1 MNTPKEQ
8 LDAIKD
14 MRNLMERSSR
24 FLSLSG
30 LSGVAIGII
39 ALIGVTALYLQFDLS
54 PLGSGFENKLAS
66 IQATLVDKNFLFLI
80 ADAVIV
86 LLVAVIAGIL
96 MSINQSKK
104 LHLPSWDLTAKRLLI
119 NLFIPLIA
127 GGILCLIMI
136 EKGDLVYL
144 IPLTLIFY
152 GLSLVNASKY
162 SFDEI
167 RTLGI
172 LQIVLGLIAAWQADY
187 ALLLWATGF
196 GTLHIGYGLLIHTK
210 HQNGNK

>member
-39 ALIGVTALYLQFDLS
+39 ALIGAAALYIQFDL
-54 PLGSGFENKLAS
+54 PLLNSGFEYKLAS
-66 IQATLVDKNFLFLI
+66 IQATLDDKNFLFLI
-80 ADAVIV
+80 ADALIV

-104 LHLPSWDLTAKRLLI
+104 LQLPSWDLTAKRLLI
-119 NLFIPLIA
+119 NLFIPLAA
-127 GGILCLIMI
+127 GGVLCLIMMT
-136 EKGDLVYL
+136 KGELGYL
-144 IPLTLIFY
+144 IPVTLIFY

-167 RTLGI
+167 RTLGV
-172 LQIVLGLIAAWQADY
+172 LQTVLGLIAAWLPDY

-196 GTLHIGYGLLIHTK
+196 GILHIGYGLLIHTK

>member
-39 ALIGVTALYLQFDLS
+39 ALLGAAAVYLQLGLS
-54 PLGSGFENKLAS
+54 SITSGFENKLKS
-66 IQATLVDKNFLFLI
+66 IHATSDDDHFLFLI
-80 ADAVIV
+80 VAALLV
-86 LLVAVIAGIL
+86 LLVAVITGIL
-96 MSINQSKK
+96 MSINRSKK
-104 LHLPSWDLTAKRLLI
+104 LQLPAWDLTAKRLLI
-119 NLFIPLIA
+119 NLFIPLAA

-136 EKGDLVYL
+136 DKGEFVYL
-144 IPLTLIFY
+144 IPITLIFY

-196 GTLHIGYGLLIHTK
+196 GILHIGYGILIHTK

>member
-39 ALIGVTALYLQFDLS
+39 ALMGATALYLQFDLT

-66 IQATLVDKNFLFLI
+66 IQATLDDKNFVFLM
-80 ADAVIV
+80 ANALIV
-86 LLVAVIAGIL
+86 MLLAILAGIL
-96 MSINQSKK
+96 MSVNRSKK
-104 LHLPSWDLTAKRLLI
+104 LQLPSWDLTAKRLLI
-119 NLFIPLIA
+119 NLFIPLVA

-144 IPLTLIFY
+144 IPITLIFY

-196 GTLHIGYGLLIHTK
+196 GILHIGYGLLIHTK

>member
-14 MRNLMERSSR
+14 MRKLMERSSR

-39 ALIGVTALYLQFDLS
+39 ALMGSTALYLQLGLS
-54 PLGSGFENKLAS
+54 PLKSGFENKLTL
-66 IQATLVDKNFLFLI
+66 IQARLDDKNFLFLI
-80 ADAVIV
+80 ADALIV

-96 MSINQSKK
+96 MSINRSKK
-104 LHLPSWDLTAKRLLI
+104 LQLPSWDLTAKRLLI
-119 NLFIPLIA
+119 NLFIPLVA

-136 EKGDLVYL
+136 EKGDLIYL

-172 LQIVLGLIAAWQADY
+172 LQIVLGLIATWQPDF

-196 GTLHIGYGLLIHTK
+196 GILHIGYGLLIHTK

>member
-14 MRNLMERSSR
+14 MRNMMERSSR

-39 ALIGVTALYLQFDLS
+39 ALIGATALYLQFDLS
-54 PLGSGFENKLAS
+54 PLNSGFENKLAS
-66 IQATLVDKNFLFLI
+66 IQARLDDKNFLFLI
-80 ADAVIV
+80 ADALIV
-86 LLVAVIAGIL
+86 LLFAVITGIL
-96 MSINQSKK
+96 MSVNQSKK
-104 LHLPSWDLTAKRLLI
+104 LQLPSWDLTAKRLLI
-119 NLFIPLIA
+119 NLFIPLA
-127 GGILCLIMI
+127 TGGMLCLIMI

-172 LQIVLGLIAAWQADY
+172 LQILLGLIAAWQPNY
-187 ALLLWATGF
+187 ALLLWASGF
-196 GTLHIGYGLLIHTK
+196 GILHIGYGLLIHTK

>member
-39 ALIGVTALYLQFDLS
+39 ALLGAAAVYLQLGLS
-54 PLGSGFENKLAS
+54 SITSGFENKLKS
-66 IQATLVDKNFLFLI
+66 IHATSDDDHFLFLI
-80 ADAVIV
+80 VAASLV
-86 LLVAVIAGIL
+86 LLVAVITGIL
-96 MSINQSKK
+96 MSINRSKK
-104 LHLPSWDLTAKRLLI
+104 LQLPAWDLTAKRLLI
-119 NLFIPLIA
+119 NLFIPLAA
-127 GGILCLIMI
+127 GGISCLIMI
-136 EKGDLVYL
+136 DKGEIVYL
-144 IPLTLIFY
+144 IPITLIFY

-196 GTLHIGYGLLIHTK
+196 GILHIGYGILIHTK
-210 HQNGNK
+210 HQNENK

>member
-1 MNTPKEQ
+1 
-8 LDAIKD
+8 
-14 MRNLMERSSR
+14 
-24 FLSLSG
+24 
-30 LSGVAIGII
+30 
-39 ALIGVTALYLQFDLS
+39 
-54 PLGSGFENKLAS
+54 
-66 IQATLVDKNFLFLI
+66 
-80 ADAVIV
+80 
-86 LLVAVIAGIL
+86 
-96 MSINQSKK
+96 MSINRSKK
-104 LHLPSWDLTAKRLLI
+104 LQLPAWDLTAKRLLI
-119 NLFIPLIA
+119 NLFIPLAA

-136 EKGDLVYL
+136 DKGELVYL
-144 IPLTLIFY
+144 IPITLIFY

-196 GTLHIGYGLLIHTK
+196 GILHIGYGLLIHTK

>member
-39 ALIGVTALYLQFDLS
+39 ALMGATALYLQFDLT

-66 IQATLVDKNFLFLI
+66 IQAALDDKNFLFLM
-80 ADAVIV
+80 ANALIV
-86 LLVAVIAGIL
+86 LLLAILVGIL
-96 MSINQSKK
+96 MSVNRSKK
-104 LHLPSWDLTAKRLLI
+104 LQLSSWDLTAKRLLI
-119 NLFIPLIA
+119 NLFIPLVA

-144 IPLTLIFY
+144 IPITLIFY

-196 GTLHIGYGLLIHTK
+196 GILHIGYGLLIHTK

>member
-39 ALIGVTALYLQFDLS
+39 ALIGAAALYIQFDL
-54 PLGSGFENKLAS
+54 PLLNSGFEYKLAS
-66 IQATLVDKNFLFLI
+66 IQATLDDKNFLFLI
-80 ADAVIV
+80 ADALIV

-104 LHLPSWDLTAKRLLI
+104 LQLPILHLPQ
-119 NLFIPLIA
+119 LIA
-127 GGILCLIMI
+127 LG
-136 EKGDLVYL
+136 
-144 IPLTLIFY
+144 
-152 GLSLVNASKY
+152 
-162 SFDEI
+162 
-167 RTLGI
+167 LGI
-172 LQIVLGLIAAWQADY
+172 SPQLLGLER
-187 ALLLWATGF
+187 
-196 GTLHIGYGLLIHTK
+196 HIVSTKPVLEKLGL
-210 HQNGNK
+210 

>member
-39 ALIGVTALYLQFDLS
+39 ALLGATVLYLQFDLS
-54 PLGSGFENKLAS
+54 PLHSGFENKLAS
-66 IQATLVDKNFLFLI
+66 IQATLDDKNFLFLI
-80 ADAVIV
+80 ADALIV
-86 LLVAVIAGIL
+86 LLVSVIAGIL

-104 LHLPSWDLTAKRLLI
+104 LQLPSWDLTAKRLLI
-119 NLFIPLIA
+119 NLFIPLAA
-127 GGILCLIMI
+127 GGVLCLIMMT
-136 EKGDLVYL
+136 KGEFGYL
-144 IPLTLIFY
+144 IPVTLIFY

-172 LQIVLGLIAAWQADY
+172 LQILLGLIAAWQPNY
-187 ALLLWATGF
+187 ALLLWASGF
-196 GTLHIGYGLLIHTK
+196 GILHIGYGLLIHTK

>member
-39 ALIGVTALYLQFDLS
+39 ALMGATALYWQFGLS
-54 PLGSGFENKLAS
+54 PLNSGFENKLVSIKAS
-66 IQATLVDKNFLFLI
+66 LDDKNFLFLM
-80 ADAVIV
+80 ADALIV
-86 LLVAVIAGIL
+86 MLVAIIAGIL
-96 MSINQSKK
+96 MSVNQSKK
-104 LHLPSWDLTAKRLLI
+104 LQLPAWDLTAKRLLI
-119 NLFIPLIA
+119 NLFIPLAA

-136 EKGDLVYL
+136 DKGELVYL
-144 IPLTLIFY
+144 IPITLIFY

-196 GTLHIGYGLLIHTK
+196 GILHIGYGLLIHTK

>member
-39 ALIGVTALYLQFDLS
+39 ALIGAAALYIQFDL
-54 PLGSGFENKLAS
+54 PLLNSGFEYKLAS
-66 IQATLVDKNFLFLI
+66 IQATLDDKNFLFLI
-80 ADAVIV
+80 ADALIV

-104 LHLPSWDLTAKRLLI
+104 LQLPSWDLTAKRLLI
-119 NLFIPLIA
+119 NLFIPLA
-127 GGILCLIMI
+127 VGGVLCLIMMT
-136 EKGDLVYL
+136 KGELGYL
-144 IPLTLIFY
+144 IPVTLIFY

-167 RTLGI
+167 RTLGV
-172 LQIVLGLIAAWQADY
+172 LQTVLGLIAAWLPDY

-196 GTLHIGYGLLIHTK
+196 GILHIGYGLLIHTK

>member
-1 MNTPKEQ
+1 
-8 LDAIKD
+8 

-39 ALIGVTALYLQFDLS
+39 ALLGATVLYLQFDLS
-54 PLGSGFENKLAS
+54 PLHSGFENKLAS
-66 IQATLVDKNFLFLI
+66 IQATLDDKNFLFLI
-80 ADAVIV
+80 ADALIV

-104 LHLPSWDLTAKRLLI
+104 LQLPSWDLTAKRLLI
-119 NLFIPLIA
+119 NLFIPLA
-127 GGILCLIMI
+127 VGGVLCLIMMT
-136 EKGDLVYL
+136 KGELGYL
-144 IPLTLIFY
+144 IPVTLIFY

-167 RTLGI
+167 RTLGV
-172 LQIVLGLIAAWQADY
+172 LQTVLGLIAAWLPDY

-196 GTLHIGYGLLIHTK
+196 GILHIGYGLLIHTK

>member
-39 ALIGVTALYLQFDLS
+39 ALMGATALYLQFDLS
-54 PLGSGFENKLAS
+54 PLNSGFENKLAS
-66 IQATLVDKNFLFLI
+66 IQATLDDKNFLFLI
-80 ADAVIV
+80 ADALII

-104 LHLPSWDLTAKRLLI
+104 LQLPSWDLTAKRLLI
-119 NLFIPLIA
+119 NLFIPLA
-127 GGILCLIMI
+127 SGGVLCLIMMT
-136 EKGDLVYL
+136 KGELGYL
-144 IPLTLIFY
+144 IPVTLIFY

-167 RTLGI
+167 RTLGV
-172 LQIVLGLIAAWQADY
+172 LQTVLGLIAAWLPDY
-187 ALLLWATGF
+187 ALLLWAIGF
-196 GTLHIGYGLLIHTK
+196 GILHIGYGLLIHTK
-210 HQNGNK
+210 HQNGSK

>member
-1 MNTPKEQ
+1 MA
-8 LDAIKD
+8 DALIV
-14 MRNLMERSSR
+14 ML
-24 FLSLSG
+24 
-30 LSGVAIGII
+30 VAI
-39 ALIGVTALYLQFDLS
+39 
-54 PLGSGFENKLAS
+54 
-66 IQATLVDKNFLFLI
+66 
-80 ADAVIV
+80 
-86 LLVAVIAGIL
+86 IAGIL
-96 MSINQSKK
+96 MSVNQSKK
-104 LHLPSWDLTAKRLLI
+104 LQLPAWDLTAKRLLI
-119 NLFIPLIA
+119 NLFIPLAA

-136 EKGDLVYL
+136 DKGEFVYL
-144 IPLTLIFY
+144 IPITLIFY

-196 GTLHIGYGLLIHTK
+196 GILHIGYGLLIHTK

>member
-8 LDAIKD
+8 LDAIID
-14 MRNLMERSSR
+14 MRNMMERSSR

-39 ALIGVTALYLQFDLS
+39 ALIGATVLYLQFDLS
-54 PLGSGFENKLAS
+54 PLHSGFENKLAS
-66 IQATLVDKNFLFLI
+66 IQATLDDKNFLFLI
-80 ADAVIV
+80 ADALIV

-104 LHLPSWDLTAKRLLI
+104 LQLPSWDLTAKRLLI
-119 NLFIPLIA
+119 NLFIPLA
-127 GGILCLIMI
+127 VGGVLCLIMMT
-136 EKGDLVYL
+136 KGELGYL
-144 IPLTLIFY
+144 IPVTLIFY

-167 RTLGI
+167 RTLGV
-172 LQIVLGLIAAWQADY
+172 LQTVLGLIAAWLPDY

-196 GTLHIGYGLLIHTK
+196 GILHIGYGLLIHTK

>member
-1 MNTPKEQ
+1 MPKEQ

-39 ALIGVTALYLQFDLS
+39 ALMGAAALYLQLDLS
-54 PLGSGFENKLAS
+54 PLNSGFENKLAS
-66 IQATLVDKNFLFLI
+66 IQATLDDKNFLFLI

-86 LLVAVIAGIL
+86 LLVAVIAGIM

-104 LHLPSWDLTAKRLLI
+104 LQLPSWDLTAKRLLI

-172 LQIVLGLIAAWQADY
+172 VQITLGLIATWQADY

-196 GTLHIGYGLLIHTK
+196 GILHIGYGLLIHTK

>member
-39 ALIGVTALYLQFDLS
+39 ALLGATVLYLQFDLS
-54 PLGSGFENKLAS
+54 PLNSGFENKLAS
-66 IQATLVDKNFLFLI
+66 IQATLDDKNFLFLI
-80 ADAVIV
+80 ADALIV

-104 LHLPSWDLTAKRLLI
+104 LQLPSWDLTAKRLLI
-119 NLFIPLIA
+119 NLFIPLA
-127 GGILCLIMI
+127 VGGVLCLIMMTKD
-136 EKGDLVYL
+136 ELGYL
-144 IPLTLIFY
+144 IPVTLIFY

-167 RTLGI
+167 RTLGV
-172 LQIVLGLIAAWQADY
+172 LQTVLGLIAAWLPDY

-196 GTLHIGYGLLIHTK
+196 GILHIGYGLLIHTK

>member
-14 MRNLMERSSR
+14 MRNMMERSSR
-24 FLSLSG
+24 FLSLCG

-39 ALIGVTALYLQFDLS
+39 ALIGAAALYIQFDL
-54 PLGSGFENKLAS
+54 PLLNSGFEYKLAS
-66 IQATLVDKNFLFLI
+66 IQATLDDKNFLFLI
-80 ADAVIV
+80 ADALIV

-104 LHLPSWDLTAKRLLI
+104 LQLPSWDLTAKRLLI
-119 NLFIPLIA
+119 NLFIPLAA
-127 GGILCLIMI
+127 GGVLCLIMMT
-136 EKGDLVYL
+136 KGELGYL
-144 IPLTLIFY
+144 IPVTLIFY

-172 LQIVLGLIAAWQADY
+172 LQILLGLIAAWQPNY
-187 ALLLWATGF
+187 ALLLWASGF
-196 GTLHIGYGLLIHTK
+196 GILHIGYGLLIHTK

>member
-39 ALIGVTALYLQFDLS
+39 ALLGASAVYLQLGLS
-54 PLGSGFENKLAS
+54 SLISGFENKLRS
-66 IQATLVDKNFLFLI
+66 LQATSEDEHFLFLI
-80 ADAVIV
+80 AAALLV

-96 MSINQSKK
+96 MSVNRSKK
-104 LHLPSWDLTAKRLLI
+104 LQLPAWDLTAKRLLI
-119 NLFIPLIA
+119 NLFIPLAA

-136 EKGDLVYL
+136 DKGEIVYL
-144 IPLTLIFY
+144 IPITLIFY

-196 GTLHIGYGLLIHTK
+196 GILHIGYGLLIHTK

>member
-14 MRNLMERSSR
+14 MRNMMERSSR

-39 ALIGVTALYLQFDLS
+39 ALIGAAALYIQFDL
-54 PLGSGFENKLAS
+54 PLLNSGFEYKLAS
-66 IQATLVDKNFLFLI
+66 IQATLDDKNFLFLI
-80 ADAVIV
+80 ADALIV

-104 LHLPSWDLTAKRLLI
+104 LQLPSWDLTAKRLLI
-119 NLFIPLIA
+119 NLFIPLAA
-127 GGILCLIMI
+127 GGVLCLIMMT
-136 EKGDLVYL
+136 KGELGYL
-144 IPLTLIFY
+144 IPVTLIFY

-172 LQIVLGLIAAWQADY
+172 LQILLGLIAAWQPNY
-187 ALLLWATGF
+187 ALLLWASGF
-196 GTLHIGYGLLIHTK
+196 GILHIGYGLLIHTK

>member
-39 ALIGVTALYLQFDLS
+39 ALLGAAAVYLQLGLS
-54 PLGSGFENKLAS
+54 SITSGFENKLKS
-66 IQATLVDKNFLFLI
+66 IHATSDDDHFLFLI
-80 ADAVIV
+80 VAALLV
-86 LLVAVIAGIL
+86 LLVAVITGIL
-96 MSINQSKK
+96 MSINRSKK
-104 LHLPSWDLTAKRLLI
+104 LQLPAWDLTAKRLLI
-119 NLFIPLIA
+119 NLFIPLAA

-136 EKGDLVYL
+136 DKGEFVYL
-144 IPLTLIFY
+144 IPITLIFY

-187 ALLLWATGF
+187 ALLLWTTGF
-196 GTLHIGYGLLIHTK
+196 GILHIGYGLLIHTK

>member
-39 ALIGVTALYLQFDLS
+39 ALMGATALYLQFDLT

-66 IQATLVDKNFLFLI
+66 IQATLDDKNFVFLM
-80 ADAVIV
+80 ANALIV
-86 LLVAVIAGIL
+86 LLLAILAGIL
-96 MSINQSKK
+96 MSVNRSKK
-104 LHLPSWDLTAKRLLI
+104 LQLPSWDLTAKRLLI
-119 NLFIPLIA
+119 NLFIPLVA

-144 IPLTLIFY
+144 IPITLIFY

-196 GTLHIGYGLLIHTK
+196 GILHIGYGLLIHTK

>member
-39 ALIGVTALYLQFDLS
+39 ALLGATVLYLQFDLS
-54 PLGSGFENKLAS
+54 PLHSGFENKLAS
-66 IQATLVDKNFLFLI
+66 IQATLDDKNFLFLI
-80 ADAVIV
+80 ADALIV

-104 LHLPSWDLTAKRLLI
+104 LQLPSWDLTAKRLLI
-119 NLFIPLIA
+119 NLFIPLA
-127 GGILCLIMI
+127 VGGVLCLIMMT
-136 EKGDLVYL
+136 KGELGYL
-144 IPLTLIFY
+144 IPVTLIFY

-172 LQIVLGLIAAWQADY
+172 LQILLGLIAAWQPNY
-187 ALLLWATGF
+187 ALLLWASGF
-196 GTLHIGYGLLIHTK
+196 GILHIGYGLLIHTK

>member
-39 ALIGVTALYLQFDLS
+39 ALLGSTALYLQLGLS
-54 PLGSGFENKLAS
+54 PLNSGFENKLAL
-66 IQATLVDKNFLFLI
+66 IQATLEDKNFQFLI
-80 ADAVIV
+80 ADALIV
-86 LLVAVIAGIL
+86 LLVAVIAGIM

-104 LHLPSWDLTAKRLLI
+104 LQLPSWDLTAKRLLI
-119 NLFIPLIA
+119 NLFIPLAA
-127 GGILCLIMI
+127 GGVLCLIMI
-136 EKGDLVYL
+136 AKGELSYL
-144 IPLTLIFY
+144 IPVTLIFY

-167 RTLGI
+167 RTLGV
-172 LQIVLGLIAAWQADY
+172 LQTVLGLIAAWLPDY
-187 ALLLWATGF
+187 ALLLWAIGF
-196 GTLHIGYGLLIHTK
+196 GILHIGYGLLIHTK
-210 HQNGNK
+210 HQNGSK

>member
-39 ALIGVTALYLQFDLS
+39 ALMGATALYLQFDLS
-54 PLGSGFENKLAS
+54 PLNSGFENKMAS
-66 IQATLVDKNFLFLI
+66 IQATLDDKNFLFLI
-80 ADAVIV
+80 ADALIV

-104 LHLPSWDLTAKRLLI
+104 LQLPSWDLTAKRLLI
-119 NLFIPLIA
+119 NLFIPLA
-127 GGILCLIMI
+127 VGGVLCLIMMT
-136 EKGDLVYL
+136 KGELGYL
-144 IPLTLIFY
+144 IPVTLIFY

-172 LQIVLGLIAAWQADY
+172 LQTVLGLIAAWLPDY

-196 GTLHIGYGLLIHTK
+196 GILHIGYGLLIHTK

>member
-39 ALIGVTALYLQFDLS
+39 ALLGATVLYLQFDLS
-54 PLGSGFENKLAS
+54 PLHSGFENKLAS
-66 IQATLVDKNFLFLI
+66 IQATLDDKNFLFLI
-80 ADAVIV
+80 ADALIV

-104 LHLPSWDLTAKRLLI
+104 LQLPSWDLTAKRLLI
-119 NLFIPLIA
+119 NLFIPLA
-127 GGILCLIMI
+127 VGGVLCLIMMT
-136 EKGDLVYL
+136 KGELGYL
-144 IPLTLIFY
+144 IPVTLIFY

-167 RTLGI
+167 RTLGV
-172 LQIVLGLIAAWQADY
+172 LQTVLGLIAAWLPDY

-196 GTLHIGYGLLIHTK
+196 GILHIGYGLLIHTK

>member
-1 MNTPKEQ
+1 MNNPKEQ
-8 LDAIKD
+8 LEAIKD

-39 ALIGVTALYLQFDLS
+39 ALMGATALYLQFDLS
-54 PLGSGFENKLAS
+54 PLNSGFEIKMAS
-66 IQATLVDKNFLFLI
+66 IQATLDDKNFLFLI
-80 ADAVIV
+80 ADALIV
-86 LLVAVIAGIL
+86 LLVVVISGIL

-104 LHLPSWDLTAKRLLI
+104 LQLPSWDLTAKRLLI
-119 NLFIPLIA
+119 NLFIPLA
-127 GGILCLIMI
+127 VGGVLCLIMMT
-136 EKGDLVYL
+136 KGELGYL
-144 IPLTLIFY
+144 IPVTLIFY

-172 LQIVLGLIAAWQADY
+172 LQTVLGLIAAWLPDY

-196 GTLHIGYGLLIHTK
+196 GILHIGYGLLIHTK

>member
-39 ALIGVTALYLQFDLS
+39 ALLGATVLYLQFDLS
-54 PLGSGFENKLAS
+54 PLHSGFENKLAS
-66 IQATLVDKNFLFLI
+66 IQATLDDKNFLFLI
-80 ADAVIV
+80 ADALIV

-104 LHLPSWDLTAKRLLI
+104 LQLPSWDLTAKRLLI
-119 NLFIPLIA
+119 NLFIPLA
-127 GGILCLIMI
+127 VGGVLCLIMMT
-136 EKGDLVYL
+136 KGELGYL
-144 IPLTLIFY
+144 IPVTLIFY

-167 RTLGI
+167 RTLGV
-172 LQIVLGLIAAWQADY
+172 LQTVLGLIAAWLQDY

-196 GTLHIGYGLLIHTK
+196 GILHIGYGLLIHTK

>member
-39 ALIGVTALYLQFDLS
+39 ALLGATVLYLQFDLS
-54 PLGSGFENKLAS
+54 PLHSGFENKLAS
-66 IQATLVDKNFLFLI
+66 IQATLDDKNFLFLI
-80 ADAVIV
+80 ADALIV

-104 LHLPSWDLTAKRLLI
+104 LQLPSWDLTAKRLLI
-119 NLFIPLIA
+119 NLFIPLAA
-127 GGILCLIMI
+127 GGVLCLIMMT
-136 EKGDLVYL
+136 KGELGYL
-144 IPLTLIFY
+144 IPVTLIFY

-167 RTLGI
+167 RTLGV
-172 LQIVLGLIAAWQADY
+172 LQTVLGLIAAWLPDY

-196 GTLHIGYGLLIHTK
+196 GILHIGYGLLIHTK

>member
-39 ALIGVTALYLQFDLS
+39 ALMGATALYLQFDLS
-54 PLGSGFENKLAS
+54 PLNSGFENKMVS
-66 IQATLVDKNFLFLI
+66 IQATLDDKNFLFLI
-80 ADAVIV
+80 ADALIV

-104 LHLPSWDLTAKRLLI
+104 LQLPSWDLTAKRLLI
-119 NLFIPLIA
+119 NLFIPLA
-127 GGILCLIMI
+127 VGGVLCLIMMT
-136 EKGDLVYL
+136 KGELGYL
-144 IPLTLIFY
+144 IPVTLIFY

-172 LQIVLGLIAAWQADY
+172 LQTVLGLIAAWLPDY

-196 GTLHIGYGLLIHTK
+196 GILHIGYGLLIHTK

>member
-39 ALIGVTALYLQFDLS
+39 ALLGAIALYVQFDLS
-54 PLGSGFENKLAS
+54 PMNSGFENKLAS
-66 IQATLVDKNFLFLI
+66 IQATIDDKNFLFLI
-80 ADAVIV
+80 ADALIV

-104 LHLPSWDLTAKRLLI
+104 LQLPSWDLTAKRLLI
-119 NLFIPLIA
+119 NLFIPLVA

-136 EKGDLVYL
+136 EKGDLIYL

-172 LQIVLGLIAAWQADY
+172 LQIVLGLIATWQPDF

-196 GTLHIGYGLLIHTK
+196 GILHIGYGLLIHTK

>member
-14 MRNLMERSSR
+14 MRNMMERSSR

-39 ALIGVTALYLQFDLS
+39 ALLGATVLYLQFDLS
-54 PLGSGFENKLAS
+54 PLHSGFENKLAS
-66 IQATLVDKNFLFLI
+66 IQATLDDKNFLFLI
-80 ADAVIV
+80 ADALIV

-104 LHLPSWDLTAKRLLI
+104 LQLPSWDLTAKRLLI
-119 NLFIPLIA
+119 NLFIPLA
-127 GGILCLIMI
+127 VGGVLCLIMMT
-136 EKGDLVYL
+136 KGELGYL
-144 IPLTLIFY
+144 IPVTLIFY

-167 RTLGI
+167 RTLGV
-172 LQIVLGLIAAWQADY
+172 LQTVLGLIAAWLPDY

-196 GTLHIGYGLLIHTK
+196 GILHIGYGLLIHTK

>member
-14 MRNLMERSSR
+14 MRNMMERSSR

-39 ALIGVTALYLQFDLS
+39 ALIGATALYLQFDLS
-54 PLGSGFENKLAS
+54 PLNSGFENKLAS
-66 IQATLVDKNFLFLI
+66 IQARLDDKNFLFLI
-80 ADAVIV
+80 ADALIV
-86 LLVAVIAGIL
+86 LLFAVITGIL
-96 MSINQSKK
+96 MSVNQSKK
-104 LHLPSWDLTAKRLLI
+104 LQLPSWDLTAKRLLI
-119 NLFIPLIA
+119 NLFIPLA
-127 GGILCLIMI
+127 TGGMLCLIMI

-162 SFDEI
+162 SFVEI

-172 LQIVLGLIAAWQADY
+172 LQILLGLIAAWQPNY
-187 ALLLWATGF
+187 ALLLWASGF
-196 GTLHIGYGLLIHTK
+196 GILHIGYGLLIHTK